1 MVRIL
6 IADGHEVVR
15 TGLQDVLEAQRDWRV
30 VAVASDGKEAI
41 HKASE
46 TNPDVAVID
55 YALPL
60 IDGIEVTRQIRSRL
74 HKTEVLIFSLHSSE
88 WLSQELLR
96 VGARGHLLK
105 SDPNH
110 SLIAAIK
117 TAASHK
123 SSVTPIAPVQW
134 LHSVTTRP
142 HHDDVALTD
151 RERQILQLIAEGYTA
166 KTIAKLLNI
175 SFKTV
180 EVHRFAVLRKLNLSK
195 STHLVRYAIRN
206 NLVEA

>member
-15 TGLQDVLEAQRDWRV
+15 AGLQDVLEAQRDWRV
-30 VAVASDGKEAI
+30 VAVASDGQEAI

-74 HKTEVLIFSLHSSE
+74 HKTEVLIFSLHSSD
-88 WLSQELLR
+88 WLTRELLR

-117 TAASHK
+117 TVVSHK
-123 SSVTPIAPVQW
+123 SSVMPIAPEQW
-134 LHSVTTRP
+134 LHFVTVRP
-142 HHDDVALTD
+142 HHDGLVLTD
-151 RERQILQLIAEGYTA
+151 RERQILQLIAEGHTA

-180 EVHRFAVLRKLNLSK
+180 EVHRLAVSRKLNLSK

>member
-41 HKASE
+41 EKAAE

-74 HKTEVLIFSLHSSE
+74 HKTEVLIFSLHRSE
-88 WLSQELLR
+88 WLTREILR

-117 TAASHK
+117 TVASHK
-123 SSVTPIAPVQW
+123 SSATPKAPEQW
-134 LHSVTTRP
+134 LHSLTARP
-142 HHDDVALTD
+142 HHDGLALTD
-151 RERQILQLIAEGYTA
+151 RERQILQLIAEGHTA

-180 EVHRFAVLRKLNLSK
+180 EVHRLAVLRKLNLSK

-206 NLVEA
+206 NLLEA

>member
-96 VGARGHLLK
+96 VGARGYLLK

-123 SSVTPIAPVQW
+123 SSVTPIAPEQW
-134 LHSVTTRP
+134 LRSVTTRP
-142 HHDDVALTD
+142 HHDDLALTD

>member
-15 TGLQDVLEAQRDWRV
+15 TGLQDVWAAQSDWCV
-30 VAVASDGKEAI
+30 VAVAADGKEAI
-41 HKASE
+41 HKAAE

-74 HKTEVLIFSLHSSE
+74 SKTEVLIFSLHSSE
-88 WLSQELLR
+88 WLTRELLR
-96 VGARGHLLK
+96 AGARGHLLK
-105 SDPNH
+105 SDANQ

-117 TAASHK
+117 IVASHE
-123 SSVTPIAPVQW
+123 SFFTPTAPERW
-134 LHSVTTRP
+134 LHAVGAEPDHGSS
-142 HHDDVALTD
+142 ALTE
-151 RERQILQLIAEGYTA
+151 RERQVIQLIAEGHTA
-166 KTIAKLLNI
+166 KRIAQLLNI
-175 SFKTV
+175 SFRTV
-180 EVHRFAVLRKLNLSK
+180 QVHRLAALRKLNLSK

-206 NLVEA
+206 DLVEA